1 MMSMNPFEPQGPNS
15 PGRQPANYFAQQGT
29 GNPFDDPAMFERN
42 RPPAPPRPP
51 SRFKR
56 FAVSAALSVA
66 TAACC
71 GGINAVFNDDDEK
84 KRNTAVASTPTPSP
98 TYSRP
103 SPTYSPPPTSRSA
116 APPPSPTAN
125 PLDAVGKGDCLKNT
139 GTDSDPEMVPV
150 ACGAGTYQVLKRVYG
165 TIDASQCQSVSG
177 ATTTYTV
184 TYYRNGITQISQSYV
199 FCLKKR

>member
-1 MMSMNPFEPQGPNS
+1 MNPFEPQGS
-15 PGRQPANYFAQQGT
+15 QQQPGYFAQQGS
-29 GNPFDDPAMFERN
+29 GNPFDDPAMFQRN

-56 FAVSAALSVA
+56 FAVSAVMSVA
-66 TAACC
+66 TAAAC
-71 GGINAVFNDDDEK
+71 GGINALFDDDDDTK

-98 TYSRP
+98 TYTRP
-103 SPTYSPPPTSRSA
+103 SATYSPPPTSRSA

-125 PLDAVGKGDCLKNT
+125 PLDSVDKGDCLKNT
-139 GTDSDPEMVPV
+139 GTASDPEMVPV
-150 ACGAGTYQVLKRVYG
+150 TCGPGTYQVLKRVYG
-165 TIDASQCQSVSG
+165 TIDATQCQSVSG